1 MRRQLLATVAIV
13 SWCTFLTAV
22 GELLEDHRRKCAAA
36 DDLEAADCSDV
47 VAAHEN
53 CPPECCETVLR
64 ASAVC

>member
-22 GELLEDHRRKCAAA
+22 GELLDDRRRERAY

-53 CPPECCETVLR
+53 CPAECC
-64 ASAVC
+64 